1 MSYYNIGYVIVEI
14 ETDLKNK
21 TIYAM
26 VKCFLTLAVANR
38 CLMLV
43 LIWNFSEIILVNF
56 HSRRIQLLRKTP
68 SIVSTKRDAYWPLN
82 CKRTVSH
89 QSCKRP
95 FDIKPWVQNELLLWE
110 KWWSINSD
118 SFQKYI
124 YKALHEQNSFA
135 SINALKLVR
144 LF

>member
-1 MSYYNIGYVIVEI
+1 MSYYNIGYVRVEI
-14 ETDLKNK
+14 KINLKNK

-26 VKCFLTLAVANR
+26 VKCFLTLAVANWY
-38 CLMLV
+38 LMLV
-43 LIWNFSEIILVNF
+43 LTWNFSEIILVNF
-56 HSRRIQLLRKTP
+56 NSRRIQLLRKTP

-82 CKRTVSH
+82 CKRTASH

-95 FDIKPWVQNELLLWE
+95 FDIKPWVQKKLLLWK
-110 KWWSINSD
+110 KWWRINRD
-118 SFQKYI
+118 YFQKYI

-135 SINALKLVR
+135 SINALKSFR

>member
-1 MSYYNIGYVIVEI
+1 MSYYNIGYVRVEI
-14 ETDLKNK
+14 KINLKNK

-26 VKCFLTLAVANR
+26 VKCFLTLAVANWY
-38 CLMLV
+38 LMLV
-43 LIWNFSEIILVNF
+43 LTWNFSEIILVNCN
-56 HSRRIQLLRKTP
+56 SRRIQLLRKTP

-82 CKRTVSH
+82 CKRTASH

-95 FDIKPWVQNELLLWE
+95 FDIKPWVQKKLLLWK
-110 KWWSINSD
+110 KWWRINRD
-118 SFQKYI
+118 YFQKYI

-135 SINALKLVR
+135 SLNALKSFR